1 MVAGGTARRRCGENE
16 GACMSGL
23 VKRVVV
29 FGPESTGK
37 TTLARSLA
45 GHIGEPWAE
54 EFVREFWEVK
64 DGKIAAEDLGT
75 IALGQMA
82 SEDRAAERARQVV
95 ICDTDLLTCV
105 LWNDLLFPG
114 KCPEWVRAEAEARV
128 RATDLFL
135 FCDTDLAWAE
145 DPQRCFP
152 DEAGRAMVRRVW
164 REAMV
169 GRGRPWVEIAG
180 EGVEREGAA
189 SAAVKRLLG

>member
-1 MVAGGTARRRCGENE
+1 
-16 GACMSGL
+16 MSGG

-45 GHIGEPWAE
+45 AQLGEPWAE

-64 DGKIAAEDLGT
+64 DGKITAEDLGT

-82 SEDRAAERARQVV
+82 NEERAAERARRVV
-95 ICDTDLLTCV
+95 IGDTDLLTCV

-128 RATDLFL
+128 RSTDLFL

-164 REAMV
+164 REALV
-169 GRGRPWVEIAG
+169 GRGQPWVEITG
-180 EGVEREGAA
+180 EGAERERIAVE
-189 SAAVKRLLG
+189 AVKRLLGN